1 MCISTLSSDEVEQGQ
16 RQTMSSKKVAIIIGA
31 GPAGLTAAYELLTR
45 TDIVPIVLE
54 KDAAYVGGI
63 SRTIQYKGNRMDIG
77 GHRFFS
83 KSDRVM
89 NWWLSMLPLEK
100 GNEGAVTY
108 RGQTR
113 VVENANSEGDQV
125 MLVRPRLSRM
135 YYNKKFF
142 DYPVTLSYDTLSK
155 LGFIKLVKIGITYLF
170 RKFFPRQPESSL
182 EDFFIN
188 RFGDE
193 LYKTF
198 FKSYTEKLWG
208 TPCNKISAEW
218 GAQRVKGLSIT
229 SVIVNAFTKLFRST
243 SLEQKNV
250 ETSLIEQFMYP
261 KFGPGQ
267 MWEVVRDR
275 VVEKGGVVHM
285 GHAVTGITRDGTRIT
300 SVEATDTSGNKHTFA
315 CDYVFSTMPISEL
328 IEEMTPAA
336 PADITR
342 VAHDLP
348 YRDFI
353 TVGVLVNKFKIG
365 EDGKVPDTWI
375 YIHEPSVLICRI
387 QFFNNWSPYLVT
399 EAGKQWFGLE
409 YIISKEDQLWKMS
422 DEEVKAFAREELKKL
437 DLVDDSAIEDMTVAR
452 MEKTYPAYF
461 GSYEEMPKV
470 RTFLDTIENI
480 YPIGRNGMHRY
491 NNQDHSMLCAM
502 VAVDNLVEGRTDKSN
517 LWEVNAEQEY
527 HEEKQTS

>member
-1 MCISTLSSDEVEQGQ
+1 MT
-16 RQTMSSKKVAIIIGA
+16 KKVAVIIGA
-31 GPAGLTAAYELLTR
+31 GPAGLTAAFELLTR
-45 TDIVPIVLE
+45 TDIVPLILE
-54 KDAAYVGGI
+54 KDQTYVGGI

-89 NWWLSMLPLEK
+89 NWWLSILPLEK

-113 VVENANSEGDQV
+113 TVEGATAHGDEV

-142 DYPVTLSYDTLSK
+142 DYPVSLSYDTLSK
-155 LGFIKLVKIGITYLF
+155 LGFVKLVKIGITYLF
-170 RKFFPRQPESSL
+170 RKFFPRAPEKSL

-208 TPCNKISAEW
+208 ISCDKISAEW

-229 SVIVNAFTKLFRST
+229 TVIVNAVSKIFRPA
-243 SLEQKNV
+243 SLSQKGV

-275 VVEKGGVVHM
+275 VLEKGGELKM
-285 GHAVTGITRDGTRIT
+285 GYSVTGLKHSGSNVT
-300 SVEATDTSGNKHTFA
+300 SVIARDAEGNEHEFP
-315 CDYVFSTMPISEL
+315 CDYVFSTMPVSEL
-328 IEEMTPAA
+328 VDGLMPAA
-336 PADITR
+336 PKDVQHI
-342 VAHDLP
+342 AHNLP
-348 YRDFI
+348 FRDFV
-353 TVGVLVNKFKIG
+353 TVGVLVDKFKIG
-365 EDGKVPDTWI
+365 TEGRVPDTWI

-387 QFFNNWSPYLVT
+387 QFFNNWSPFLVT
-399 EAGKQWFGLE
+399 DPKKQWFGLE
-409 YIISKEDQLWKMS
+409 YIISTKDPLWNMS
-422 DEEVKAFAREELKKL
+422 DDEVKKFSREELKKL
-437 DLVDDSAIEDMTVAR
+437 ELIDDSAIEDMTVAR

-461 GSYEEMPKV
+461 GTYEEMPKV
-470 RTFLDTIENI
+470 RDFLDTIQNL

-502 VAVDNLVEGRTDKSN
+502 VAVDNIVDGKGDKKD
-517 LWEVNAEQEY
+517 LWLVNAEQEY
-527 HEEKQTS
+527 HEEKRS